1 MSSVIFKEIASQEN
15 EPTTIHRIDTVRFRK
30 FKIFDRNNKPIIL
43 KLQNAK
49 MYSSKKTPK
58 PTFKVLTI
66 DDSKFTNALDRL
78 LKIVESEFN
87 LPVAKPFHNQLMVCF
102 ASKYSNV
109 MVENNPIDITSD
121 LRSLVGDFAIRIDS
135 ITIKEDVIFISP
147 FIYQAK
153 VKYNAWNL
161 DDIDNDNAF

>member
-1 MSSVIFKEIASQEN
+1 
-15 EPTTIHRIDTVRFRK
+15 
-30 FKIFDRNNKPIIL
+30 
-43 KLQNAK
+43 
-49 MYSSKKTPK
+49 MYNSKKTPK

-66 DDSKFTNALDRL
+66 DDSKFTDTLDRL

-87 LPVAKPFHNQLMVCF
+87 LPVAKPYHIDCKQSVTDSFDNLNLMFSF

-109 MVENNPIDITSD
+109 MVDNNPIDITSD

-153 VKYNAWNL
+153 VRYNAWNL